1 MQGSI
6 LTTARWKAFRLAS
19 LIGLGKTFGEGMFGS
34 HISLDIEN
42 DLIFQDVRRHVASRR
57 RLAEPEIVHYHYP
70 ENSPDFFRETSV
82 YGTKSVWLLND
93 VFVSPKHG
101 AIWTPEGR
109 IFQESVTNLSL
120 FYEFGGPAE
129 ALRRPHSYDGSTPL
143 VPLRSNLVYY
153 HTLCDDI
160 PQLLHALDFRPDARI
175 LLARNHPQYID
186 GILSF
191 LGIESSR
198 IILADRPFRT
208 SYCVFVP
215 KLTRTSFIRPCDLT
229 RLRNAILSRLTKS
242 ETKQRRIYVSRRG
255 INHPRA
261 FANEAELESALSAI
275 GFDILR
281 FEGMSFADQMEAMHS
296 ATTIVAPHGGG
307 LANLVAAREGT
318 RIIEIMHPEWMRS
331 TFPRLSSQLSLDHH
345 CVFPATNEIPINQ
358 VLNLID

>member
-42 DLIFQDVRRHVASRR
+42 DLIFQDIRRHITSRR

-70 ENSPDFFRETSV
+70 ENSPEFFREASV

-109 IFQESVTNLSL
+109 IFQESVTNLAI
-120 FYEFGGPAE
+120 FYEFGGPIE
-129 ALRRPHSYDGSTPL
+129 ALCRPRSYDDSAPL

-153 HTLCDDI
+153 HTLLDDI

-175 LLARNHPQYID
+175 LLARDHPRYID

-198 IILADRPFRT
+198 ILLADRPVRT

-229 RLRNAILSRLTKS
+229 RLRNAILPRLTES
-242 ETKQRRIYVSRRG
+242 ATAQRRIYVSRRG
-255 INHPRA
+255 TTQRA

-281 FEGMSFADQMEAMHS
+281 FEEMSFADQMATMHS
-296 ATTIVAPHGGG
+296 ASTIVAPHGGG

-318 RIIEIMHPEWMRS
+318 RVIEIMHPEHMRS

-345 CVFPATNEIPINQ
+345 CVYPATNEIPVDQ
-358 VLNLID
+358 VLDLID